1 MEKRYTALRIIA
13 TIYKVLGIIAA
24 AITVIVALAFCLV
37 SAIGGGSLYNY
48 YPRAW
53 SGIFGGILG
62 GLFLGV
68 LVILYGGGMAITFFA
83 LGEGIDLLLA
93 LEENTRA
100 TTMLLQSQVKPPA
113 LPPPPST
120 PGQS

>member
-1 MEKRYTALRIIA
+1 MEKRYTALRIIG

-24 AITVIVALAFCLV
+24 AITIIVALAFCLI
-37 SAIGGGSLYNY
+37 SMIGSGSLYNY

-83 LGEGIDLLLA
+83 LGEGVDLLLA

-100 TTMLLQSQVKPPA
+100 TTILLQSQVKPPA
-113 LPPPPST
+113 PPTPPST
-120 PGQS
+120 PG